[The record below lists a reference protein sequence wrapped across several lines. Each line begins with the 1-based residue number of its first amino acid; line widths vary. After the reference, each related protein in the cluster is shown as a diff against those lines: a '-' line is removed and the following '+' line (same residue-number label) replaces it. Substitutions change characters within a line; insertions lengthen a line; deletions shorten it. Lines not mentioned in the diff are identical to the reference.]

1 MRISLPGDHAATMVE
16 IVMPAL
22 VRVFRAVD
30 KDIFIY
36 RWMNGHHA
44 NVRALSGTVEDLN
57 LSRLDIHP
65 LDGFAGKR
73 GARGTNVKD
82 QPPAVRRP
90 GARVGKLMMTGSKG
104 DLFHKHTLMRDF
116 RIRVSYRKELAYSF
130 DIPTSRM

>member
-1 MRISLPGDHAATMVE
+1 
-16 IVMPAL
+16 
-22 VRVFRAVD
+22 
-30 KDIFIY
+30 
-36 RWMNGHHA
+36 MNGHHA

-130 DIPTSRM
+130 DIPHQQDVRERAYQRNNGNINQRRGKTIILGQIAHHQRVR